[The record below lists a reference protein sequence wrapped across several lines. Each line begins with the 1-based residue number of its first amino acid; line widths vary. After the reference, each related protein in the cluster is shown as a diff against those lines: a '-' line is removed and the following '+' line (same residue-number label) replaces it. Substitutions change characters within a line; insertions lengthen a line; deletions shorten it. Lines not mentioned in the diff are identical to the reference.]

1 MTEDE
6 LLIRIQELE
15 DENEELKSKII
26 DLTFERKYNKQSE
39 LIEFLREIYS
49 SLNLELKGSKLTKK
63 EVLFSLKKYI
73 EEFVKDNNIRLT

>member
-15 DENEELKSKII
+15 DENEELRSKII
-26 DLTFERKYNKQSE
+26 DLTFERKYNKQPE

-73 EEFVKDNNIRLT
+73 EEFVKDNKIRLT

>member
-73 EEFVKDNNIRLT
+73 EEFVKDNKIRLT

>member
-1 MTEDE
+1 MTEE
-6 LLIRIQELE
+6 EEILEKIKKLE

-26 DLTFERKYNKQSE
+26 DLTFDLKYNKQTE

-49 SLNLELKGSKLTKK
+49 SVKIELNSSELTKK

-73 EEFVKDNNIRLT
+73 EEFARDNKIRL

>member
-6 LLIRIQELE
+6 LLNRIQELE

-73 EEFVKDNNIRLT
+73 EEFVKDNKIRL